1 VRRSFIVPSP
11 NKDNITRWATDVHN
25 FLRDASSGSV
35 DAQTVLLQRQIGG
48 EKATTDGL
56 LMWDQDGYPVVSKDD
71 AWHRLA
77 VADYTYG
84 TGNALFGRAT
94 AVTAAA
100 ANTAYAILFDAPAF
114 ATGISR
120 ATGNLTRI
128 VFANAGLY
136 RLSFTAQMASS
147 SASSVELRFWPRVN
161 GTNVGGSTMV
171 GSLHNNGATTVIS
184 RDSLFQFAAGDYL
197 EAMWATSSTSAFL
210 EAHAAT
216 AYAPASP
223 SVTMAINRVL
233 T

>member
-1 VRRSFIVPSP
+1 MRSSFIVPAPTSS
-11 NKDNITRWATDVHN
+11 TLSRWATDVHN
-25 FLRDASSGSV
+25 FLRETTSGKV
-35 DAQTVLLQRQIGG
+35 DPQTILLQKQIGD

-84 TGNALFGRAT
+84 IGNAVFGRTT

-136 RLSFTAQMASS
+136 RLSFTAQLASS
-147 SASSVELRFWPRVN
+147 SASSVELRFWRRVN

-171 GSLHNNGATTVIS
+171 ASLHNNGATTVIS

-197 EAMWATSSTSAFL
+197 EAMWATNSTSAFL

-216 AYAPASP
+216 GYAPASP
-223 SVTMAINRVL
+223 SVTMAISRVP

>member
-1 VRRSFIVPSP
+1 VTRGFIVPSP
-11 NKDNITRWATDVHN
+11 SKDNLPRWAADIHN
-25 FLRDASSGSV
+25 FLRDASGGAV

-48 EKATTDGL
+48 EKATAAGL
-56 LMWDQDGYPVVSKDD
+56 VMWDQDGYPVVSKDN

-84 TGNALFGRAT
+84 TGNALFGKAT
-94 AVTAAA
+94 TTTAAA
-100 ANTAYAILFDAPAF
+100 VNTAYPIQFDAPAL

-120 ATGNLTRI
+120 AVGNLTRL

-136 RLSFTAQMASS
+136 RLSFTAQISS
-147 SASSVELRFWPRVN
+147 STASAVAMRFWPKVN
-161 GTNVGGSTMV
+161 GTNVSGSTLV
-171 GSLHNNGATTVIS
+171 ASQHNNGGTTVVS

-197 EAMWATSSTSAFL
+197 EAMWATDNINGFL

-223 SVTMAINRVL
+223 STTIAINRVL

>member
-1 VRRSFIVPSP
+1 MRRSFIVPSP
-11 NKDNITRWATDVHN
+11 NRDNLTRWATDVHN
-25 FLRDASSGSV
+25 FLRDATSGAV
-35 DAQTVLLQRQIGG
+35 DPHTILMQRQVGG
-48 EKATTDGL
+48 EKPTTDGL
-56 LMWDQDGYPVVSKDD
+56 LMWDQDGYPVVSKDN

-77 VADYTYG
+77 VADYDYG
-84 TGNALFGRAT
+84 IGNALFGRAT

-136 RLSFTAQMASS
+136 RLSFTAQLASS
-147 SASSVELRFWPRVN
+147 SASSVEMRFWPKVN

-216 AYAPASP
+216 GYAPASP

>member
-1 VRRSFIVPSP
+1 MRRSFIVPSP
-11 NKDNITRWATDVHN
+11 NRDNLTRWATDVHN
-25 FLRDASSGSV
+25 FLRDATSGAV
-35 DAQTVLLQRQIGG
+35 DPQTILMQRQIGG

-56 LMWDQDGYPVVSKDD
+56 LMWDQDGYPVVSKDN

-77 VADYTYG
+77 VADYDYG
-84 TGNALFGRAT
+84 IGNALFGRAT

-136 RLSFTAQMASS
+136 RLSFTAQLASS

-216 AYAPASP
+216 GYAPASP